1 MTHFVCVVLI
11 MLFHMA
17 GLSVQILVGVF
28 SMEFI
33 YSYVI
38 IEPLHVYNTF
48 KTHILCCLTTVSK

>member
-28 SMEFI
+28 SMELI
-33 YSYVI
+33 YSYII
-38 IEPLHVYNTF
+38 IESLHVYNTS
-48 KTHILCCLTTVSK
+48 KTHILCS

>member
-11 MLFHMA
+11 MPFHMA

-28 SMEFI
+28 SMEFV

-38 IEPLHVYNTF
+38 IEFLNVHNTF
-48 KTHILCCLTTVSK
+48 EIHI